1 MDLLVRGKL
10 MTAGPVSLGRSLLLV
25 IVMIVLVFLER
36 RSLEDLFVAGAF
48 LARERDG

>member
-1 MDLLVRGKL
+1 
-10 MTAGPVSLGRSLLLV
+10 MTVPVILWCSLLFV
-25 IVMIVLVFLER
+25 IVMIVLVLFNGRR